1 MDPLGGMAVHSI
13 QARHGATVRQCAD
26 LTSPIIA
33 QLPRNACV
41 EAYEPRETRLVGA
54 TLRLRIRLPVS
65 GWLSQKVLRER
76 ATTTSEAE
84 CGAITAHTGALGDSH
99 ENRQPASRVG
109 SSETGDAD
117 IVDAARAG
125 SYAWFVERRTS
136 DRGLNTGF
144 VERRTSD
151 RGLDVSIKRAV
162 GEVSKAM
169 QSVNLAEL
177 AQDIRK
183 SLGRSNAVDE
193 GFVKQELLRYLVT
206 QQIVKLN
213 HEGGRS
219 ATERG
224 EDPRAYSLPSLR
236 AGLLP
241 RDVLRLRRG
250 EPIVMDGLLSD
261 ELTGQL
267 RRELDALDDSGCGQL
282 QVTIQKALGTRDDRI
297 KWMAESDAVASCAPA
312 VGRAISLLKGVAA
325 RLNDE
330 IPGWNLTVPRRAMLA
345 CYPGREARGARYR
358 RHRDNA
364 RKPARENGGEP
375 ERGNWREVT
384 AIVYANADWT
394 AECGGCLRV
403 HTSSLAHRGDALSGP
418 PDVVPV
424 NDAVGAGA
432 DAGEY
437 VDVEP
442 RGGRVVLFM
451 SELVHEVLPAYSDR
465 MAVTLWIL
473 REDKDQD

>member
-1 MDPLGGMAVHSI
+1 MAVHSI

-26 LTSPIIA
+26 LTPPIIA

-41 EAYEPRETRLVGA
+41 EATSLANPARRRDA
-54 TLRLRIRLPVS
+54 ASRIRLPVS

-162 GEVSKAM
+162 GEVSKVM

-297 KWMAESDAVASCAPA
+297 KWMAESDAVA
-312 VGRAISLLKGVAA
+312 AA
-325 RLNDE
+325 R
-330 IPGWNLTVPRRAMLA
+330 PRSGALFRCSRAS
-345 CYPGREARGARYR
+345 R
-358 RHRDNA
+358 RVSTMKFR
-364 RKPARENGGEP
+364 
-375 ERGNWREVT
+375 
-384 AIVYANADWT
+384 
-394 AECGGCLRV
+394 
-403 HTSSLAHRGDALSGP
+403 
-418 PDVVPV
+418 
-424 NDAVGAGA
+424 AG
-432 DAGEY
+432 
-437 VDVEP
+437 
-442 RGGRVVLFM
+442 
-451 SELVHEVLPAYSDR
+451 
-465 MAVTLWIL
+465 I
-473 REDKDQD
+473 